1 MSFPVFDKAGDVP
14 KGFEAAYEEREGK
27 WHAKIPDTAKIE
39 ETLTKTRAERK
50 DFEKAAKDASEKAA
64 DLQRQ
69 LDAKSATGADTD
81 KKVSELLAKWEL
93 QRKADVEDAE
103 KPLRERA
110 EAAESKYRNIALHEK
125 AKQAFIEAG
134 GRPEKADDAV
144 DHRTVRNALD
154 LVDDRPVLKD
164 EQGVV
169 RPISLKD
176 FWVKEFKAGNLEF
189 FTGTKA
195 TGGGASGGASKT
207 TTTSDGSAGDRV
219 IANPLQML
227 KEANEANAA

>member
-50 DFEKAAKDASEKAA
+50 EFEQAAKAASEKAA

-81 KKVSELLAKWEL
+81 KKVSEMLAKWE
-93 QRKADVEDAE
+93 QDKNAAVKAVKDQLDAAAGE
-103 KPLRERA
+103 LRTLKLDDKIK
-110 EAAESKYRNIALHEK
+110 AAAL
-125 AKQAFIEAG
+125 AAG
-134 GRPEKADDAV
+134 VLPTKVDAVLKLTKDSFDLADDRIVVKDAKGEV
-144 DHRTVRNALD
+144 TTKTVAD
-154 LVDDRPVLKD
+154 FFAKD
-164 EQGVV
+164 YRAQMPELYQ
-169 RPISLKD
+169 
-176 FWVKEFKAGNLEF
+176 
-189 FTGTKA
+189 GTKA

-227 KEANEANAA
+227 KEANEANAANAA

>member
-39 ETLTKTRAERK
+39 ETLTKTRSERK
-50 DFEKAAKDASEKAA
+50 EFEKAAKDASEKAA

-81 KKVSELLAKWEL
+81 KKVSEMLAKWE
-93 QRKADVEDAE
+93 QDKNAAVKAVKDQLDAAAGE
-103 KPLRERA
+103 LRTLKLDDKIK
-110 EAAESKYRNIALHEK
+110 AAAL
-125 AKQAFIEAG
+125 AAG
-134 GRPEKADDAV
+134 VLPTKVDAVLKLTKDSFDLADDRIVVKDAKGEV
-144 DHRTVRNALD
+144 TTKTVAD
-154 LVDDRPVLKD
+154 FFAKD
-164 EQGVV
+164 YRAQMPELYQ
-169 RPISLKD
+169 
-176 FWVKEFKAGNLEF
+176 
-189 FTGTKA
+189 GTKA

-227 KEANEANAA
+227 KEANEANAANAA

>member
-1 MSFPVFDKAGDVP
+1 MSFPVFDKVGDVP

-39 ETLTKTRAERK
+39 ETLTKTRSERK
-50 DFEKAAKDASEKAA
+50 EFEKAAKDASEKAA

-81 KKVSELLAKWEL
+81 KKVSEMLAKWE
-93 QRKADVEDAE
+93 QDKNAAVKAVKDQLDTAAGELRTLKLDDKIKAAALAAGVLPTKVDAVL
-103 KPLRERA
+103 KLTKD
-110 EAAESKYRNIALHEK
+110 SFDL
-125 AKQAFIEAG
+125 
-134 GRPEKADDAV
+134 ADDRIVVKDAKGEV
-144 DHRTVRNALD
+144 TTKTVAD
-154 LVDDRPVLKD
+154 FFAKD
-164 EQGVV
+164 YRAQMPELYQ
-169 RPISLKD
+169 
-176 FWVKEFKAGNLEF
+176 
-189 FTGTKA
+189 GTKA

-227 KEANEANAA
+227 KDANEANAA

>member
-39 ETLTKTRAERK
+39 ETLTKTRSERK
-50 DFEKAAKDASEKAA
+50 EFEKAAKDASEKAA

-81 KKVSELLAKWEL
+81 KKVSEMLTKWE
-93 QRKADVEDAE
+93 QDKNAAVKAVKDQLDAAAGE
-103 KPLRERA
+103 LRTLKLDDKIK
-110 EAAESKYRNIALHEK
+110 AAAL
-125 AKQAFIEAG
+125 AAG
-134 GRPEKADDAV
+134 VLPTKVDAVLKLTKDSFDLADDRIVVKDAKGEV
-144 DHRTVRNALD
+144 TTKTVAD
-154 LVDDRPVLKD
+154 FFAKD
-164 EQGVV
+164 YRAQMPELYQ
-169 RPISLKD
+169 
-176 FWVKEFKAGNLEF
+176 
-189 FTGTKA
+189 GTKA

-227 KEANEANAA
+227 KEANEANAANAA

>member
-14 KGFEAAYEEREGK
+14 KGFEGAYEEREGK

-50 DFEKAAKDASEKAA
+50 EFEQAAKAASEKAA

-81 KKVSELLAKWEL
+81 KKVSEMLAKWE
-93 QRKADVEDAE
+93 QDKNAAVKAVKDQLDAAAGE
-103 KPLRERA
+103 LRTLKLDDKIK
-110 EAAESKYRNIALHEK
+110 AAAL
-125 AKQAFIEAG
+125 AAG
-134 GRPEKADDAV
+134 VLPTKVDAVLKLTKDSFDLADDRIVVKDAKGEV
-144 DHRTVRNALD
+144 TTKTVAD
-154 LVDDRPVLKD
+154 FFAKD
-164 EQGVV
+164 YRAQMPELYQ
-169 RPISLKD
+169 
-176 FWVKEFKAGNLEF
+176 
-189 FTGTKA
+189 GTKA

-207 TTTSDGSAGDRV
+207 TTASDGSAGDRV

>member
-39 ETLTKTRAERK
+39 ETLTKTRSERK
-50 DFEKAAKDASEKAA
+50 EFEKAAKDASEKAA

-69 LDAKSATGADTD
+69 LDAKLATGADTD
-81 KKVSELLAKWEL
+81 KKVSEMLTKWE
-93 QRKADVEDAE
+93 QDKNAAVKAVKDQLDAAAGE
-103 KPLRERA
+103 LRTLKLDDKIK
-110 EAAESKYRNIALHEK
+110 AAAL
-125 AKQAFIEAG
+125 AAG
-134 GRPEKADDAV
+134 VLPTKVDAVLKLTKDSFDLADDRIVVKDAKGEV
-144 DHRTVRNALD
+144 TTKTVAD
-154 LVDDRPVLKD
+154 FFAKD
-164 EQGVV
+164 YRAQMPELYQ
-169 RPISLKD
+169 
-176 FWVKEFKAGNLEF
+176 
-189 FTGTKA
+189 GTKA